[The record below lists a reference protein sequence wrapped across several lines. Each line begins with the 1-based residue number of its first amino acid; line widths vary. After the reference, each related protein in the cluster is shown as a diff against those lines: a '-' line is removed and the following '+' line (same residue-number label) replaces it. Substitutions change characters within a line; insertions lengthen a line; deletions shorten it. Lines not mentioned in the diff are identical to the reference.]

1 MIVLDVEQGSPEWL
15 AARIGIPTASRF
27 DQIMT
32 AKKLQYSE
40 SAAKYRAEIL
50 AEWTLGY
57 PVQDDLK
64 RNDWMA
70 RGTDLEPEARRWYEL
85 EKDVNV
91 ERVGLVLRED
101 GRVGGS
107 PDGLVGE
114 DGGAEI
120 KVPALHTHLLYLL
133 DPKELVAKYQAQCQG
148 YMYLT
153 GRKWWDVLSYS
164 PVAPKVLER
173 IPRDPQFIG
182 ALHRHLGRFLQELD
196 AAKRK
201 LLSLGCNP
209 PEWIKRPPEE
219 TTHEALIDQMYGP
232 EPVVEAEPL
241 DREAMPA
248 EILRLKQLAT
258 LNEDLDNEARLAI
271 QYVIEKRDGHGVQAW
286 TRKLEREVAKRVP
299 AA

>member
-1 MIVLDVEQGSPEWL
+1 MIVLDCEQGSEAWL
-15 AARIGIPTASRF
+15 RARIGLPTASGF

-40 SAAKYRAEIL
+40 SAAKYRAHIL
-50 AEWTLGY
+50 AEWTTGF
-57 PVQDDLK
+57 PIQDDLK

-70 RGTDLEPEARRWYEL
+70 RGTDMEPEARRWYEL
-85 EKDVNV
+85 EKDVEV
-91 ERVGLVLRED
+91 ERVGFILRED
-101 GRVGGS
+101 RRVGGS
-107 PDGLVGE
+107 PDGLVGL

-133 DPKELVAKYQAQCQG
+133 DPKELVAKYQSQCQG

-164 PVAPKVLER
+164 PVVPKVLER

-182 ALHRHLGRFLQELD
+182 ALHRHIGRFLTDLD

-201 LLSLGCNP
+201 LLVLGCNP
-209 PEWIKRPPEE
+209 PEWIQRPEPEG
-219 TTHEALIDQMYGP
+219 THEALIDQMYGP
-232 EPVVEAEPL
+232 EPVVDSEPF
-241 DREAMPA
+241 EAMPS
-248 EILRLKQLAT
+248 ELLRLKQLAS
-258 LNEDLDNEARLAI
+258 LHEDLTTDDRLTI
-271 QYVIEKRDGHGVQAW
+271 QHVIEKRDGHGVQAW